1 MILRF
6 SFEFVN
12 IKIMYLTKSL
22 NAITLQCERFDAGK
36 FFLGEKMTINQPAY
50 FSLFLKIFDTRKAVL
65 I

>member
-1 MILRF
+1 
-6 SFEFVN
+6 
-12 IKIMYLTKSL
+12 MYLTKSL
-22 NAITLQCERFDAGK
+22 NAITLQCESFDAGK